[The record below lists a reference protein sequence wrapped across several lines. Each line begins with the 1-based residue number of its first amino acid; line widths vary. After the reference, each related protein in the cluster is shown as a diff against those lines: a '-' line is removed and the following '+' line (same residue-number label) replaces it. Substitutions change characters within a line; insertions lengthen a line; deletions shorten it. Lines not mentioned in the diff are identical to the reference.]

1 MLVLTR
7 KKHQSIMVGDNI
19 EISIL
24 DVVGDKVRIGI
35 EAPRDVSVYR
45 KEVFIE
51 INAAAEGLP
60 QASGTSVADA
70 AGDGDAAA

>member
-7 KKHQSIMVGDNI
+7 KKHQSIMVGDSI

-35 EAPRDVSVYR
+35 DAPREVSVYR

-51 INAAAEGLP
+51 INGPAEGAIQP
-60 QASGTSVADA
+60 SVPEPADEA
-70 AGDGDAAA
+70 DPVG

>member
-7 KKHQSIMVGDNI
+7 KKHQSIMVGDSI

-35 EAPRDVSVYR
+35 DAPRDVFVYR

-51 INAAAEGLP
+51 INALAEGVSQP
-60 QASGTSVADA
+60 PVTESADEA
-70 AGDGDAAA
+70 DPVG

>member
-7 KKHQSIMVGDNI
+7 KKHQSIMVGDSI

-35 EAPRDVSVYR
+35 EAPREISVFR
-45 KEVFIE
+45 KEVFLE
-51 INAAAEGLP
+51 INPSAEGQPPAEVVELS
-60 QASGTSVADA
+60 AEADET
-70 AGDGDAAA
+70 D